1 MCPGSIQKFGKD
13 GRVRSGLSR
22 SEDGSVYHEW
32 NDCKDR
38 EVVDELILAMA
49 MDTSLNNESD
59 CIMRRSNMKVFRGL
73 CLRYMLEFIVV
84 ESR

>member
-1 MCPGSIQKFGKD
+1 MRPGPIQKFGKD
-13 GRVRSGLSR
+13 GRVSSELSR

-49 MDTSLNNESD
+49 MDTSSNNNQIAS
-59 CIMRRSNMKVFRGL
+59 CGARVWKFSGL
-73 CLRYMLEFIVV
+73 VHTIYARIH
-84 ESR
+84 RH